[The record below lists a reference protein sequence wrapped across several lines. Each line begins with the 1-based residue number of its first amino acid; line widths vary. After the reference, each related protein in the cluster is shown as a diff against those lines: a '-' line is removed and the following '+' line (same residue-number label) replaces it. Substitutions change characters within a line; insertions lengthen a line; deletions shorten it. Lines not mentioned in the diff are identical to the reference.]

1 MWSKTATLL
10 LFLHNYSEISAH
22 NLNRPTHLHGEG
34 MERKVWTGKREGCIL
49 KYGRMLVIQGITALF
64 QFFIA
69 KNSMVSLSIF
79 TVLYVSPGPKNRGG
93 CYPSLL
99 PRYAADPSL
108 VCFHPWT
115 FQQSCYPAIQLCSVA
130 MGSVP
135 CAARGFSIYVYKG
148 NSDHFV
154 FCLLCARTISLK
166 TVYSVCSQSISGAQG
181 C

>member
-1 MWSKTATLL
+1 MWSKTARLL

-34 MERKVWTGKREGCIL
+34 MERKVWTCKREGCIL
-49 KYGRMLVIQGITALF
+49 KYGR
-64 QFFIA
+64 
-69 KNSMVSLSIF
+69 IF
-79 TVLYVSPGPKNRGG
+79 TLLYVSRRPKNRGG

-154 FCLLCARTISLK
+154 FCLLCARTVSLK
-166 TVYSVCSQSISGAQG
+166 TAYSVCSQSISGAQG